1 MQQKRQARPRSQLD
15 LFLFFVTR
23 HEGAVTSHQQVFQS
37 SAPFMMED
45 GEAVSSPTAILDELL
60 AQEEYNLVRAG
71 AALRVCGELE
81 TCLGSLNSWQHDS
94 HREDS
99 EDNSPN
105 WILQD
110 ADEDDASQRHEEIA
124 VQSSTQ
130 GTTRVMP
137 TSSRRSVGESE
148 LERMELP
155 TLMRPRAQVSLRK
168 IPEAK
173 ILCQSAQEEV
183 PAELEASFVD
193 ADVDPGAGADGSQ
206 VEDLEALLAECRR
219 MGAGMMQY

>member
-1 MQQKRQARPRSQLD
+1 
-15 LFLFFVTR
+15 
-23 HEGAVTSHQQVFQS
+23 
-37 SAPFMMED
+37 MED
-45 GEAVSSPTAILDELL
+45 GEAVGSPTAILDELL

-71 AALRVCGELE
+71 AALRVTAEFWPDELEEAEGTLSPISQQIADLCGELE
-81 TCLGSLNSWQHDS
+81 TCLGSLNSWQQHDS
-94 HREDS
+94 HRHKEYAQRIDEDS

-110 ADEDDASQRHEEIA
+110 ADEEDASGSHEEIT
-124 VQSSTQ
+124 VQARTQ
-130 GTTRVMP
+130 GSSRVMP
-137 TSSRRSVGESE
+137 TSSPRSVGELE

-183 PAELEASFVD
+183 PSELEASFVD
-193 ADVDPGAGADGSQ
+193 ADVDPGAGTDGSQVQ

-219 MGAGMMQY
+219 MGAGMMQC

>member
-1 MQQKRQARPRSQLD
+1 
-15 LFLFFVTR
+15 
-23 HEGAVTSHQQVFQS
+23 
-37 SAPFMMED
+37 MED

-71 AALRVCGELE
+71 AALRVTAEFWPDELEEAEGTLSPISQQIADLCGELE

-110 ADEDDASQRHEEIA
+110 ADEDDASQPHEEIA

-148 LERMELP
+148 SERMELP

-193 ADVDPGAGADGSQ
+193 ADVDPGAGTDGSQ